1 MGCYLKT
8 GLQFQLSNEVSLDLT
23 CTIDTFGEAC
33 TANTAKEITYKV
45 ATIKY
50 RNIKISWK

>member
-23 CTIDTFGEAC
+23 CTIDTSGEAC
-33 TANTAKEITYKV
+33 RADTTKEITYKV
-45 ATIKY
+45 ATI
-50 RNIKISWK
+50 

>member
-8 GLQFQLSNEVSLDLT
+8 GLQFQLSNEVSLDLI
-23 CTIDTFGEAC
+23 CTIDTSGEAC
-33 TANTAKEITYKV
+33 TANIAKEITYKV

-50 RNIKISWK
+50 RNI